1 VGAGGA
7 ILAVP
12 AFLYLF
18 GFSALE
24 ATTASLAVV
33 AVSAATSAVPR
44 LRIGQVRMKAA
55 VQFWAYGLVGTFAGS
70 QLAHLVPESALVV
83 GFALLMVAAAV
94 AMWRSASTS
103 DAAEPHGHPW
113 WVLPLAALGVGVLTG
128 LFGVGGGFL
137 VVPALV
143 LVFGLPFGVAAA
155 TSLVVIS
162 LNSVTAL
169 LFKYAVWPDVDW
181 RITAIMTV
189 AGVVVG
195 VVSSRLAHRV
205 PQDRLKRAFAVLLLL
220 VAVWMAVETVALS
233 AG

>member
-1 VGAGGA
+1 MGAGGA

-44 LRIGQVRMKAA
+44 VRLGQVRTKAA
-55 VQFWAYGLVGTFAGS
+55 LQFWAYGLVGTLAGS
-70 QLAHLVPESALVV
+70 LLAHAVPETVLIA
-83 GFALLMVAAAV
+83 GFAALMVAAAL
-94 AMWRSASTS
+94 AMWRSASAGGGPETH
-103 DAAEPHGHPW
+103 DHPW
-113 WVLPLAALGVGVLTG
+113 WVLPSAALGVGALTG

-169 LFKYAVWPDVDW
+169 IFKYPVWADVDW
-181 RITAIMTV
+181 RITAIMTL

-195 VVSSRLAHRV
+195 VASSRLAHRV
-205 PQDRLKRAFAVLLLL
+205 PQDRLKRGFAVLLIL
-220 VAVWMAVETVALS
+220 VAVWMAVESIALTS
-233 AG
+233 